1 MSEHKESHLGRPKS
15 WIAVAVIF
23 AGFLIGGYALT
34 TGPNWPLFWAGGL
47 GLCVLGGII
56 GLIVDIYSDVIL
68 DRPRVT
74 PAQPV
79 KSR

>member
-15 WIAVAVIF
+15 WIAVIVIF

-34 TGPNWPLFWAGGL
+34 DGPNWGLFWAGGL
-47 GLCVLGGII
+47 GPIVVGGII

-68 DRPRVT
+68 DKPRT
-74 PAQPV
+74 IPAQPI